1 MEVIYNGG
9 MGAILGKNTEQ
20 LVWGSFEPP
29 HDPTPHDP
37 TPHLLL
43 SMLFG
48 VERV

>member
-9 MGAILGKNTEQ
+9 MGTILGKNTEQ
-20 LVWGSFEPP
+20 LAWGSFEPP
-29 HDPTPHDP
+29 HDPLAR
-37 TPHLLL
+37 HLLL